1 MAELKKTPCKIEI
14 DQDLCAGCGECVN
27 VCGSRVL
34 RLDEKTGK
42 ATVLGEGICCG
53 HCFAICPTGAIKM
66 HDTTSS
72 SAAAATP
79 AAVTYEDMAALIR
92 ERRAVRHFKPEK
104 VSKEDLNEILTDL
117 RYAPTACN
125 NMDIAY
131 IVVDDAATLDTVRAM
146 TVEGLKKDKK
156 FAKRAMTLNKDDKCV
171 CGSQQLLIIEGPMAP
186 PFYDWAIAMEHFE
199 MIAQTKG
206 IRTCWAGFVSIA
218 LQSSAEFRQFL
229 RDKGAARGPEGA
241 YGYYAMMF
249 GYPEENYVR
258 VPPRPNPPTLWI

>member
-1 MAELKKTPCKIEI
+1 MTELKNPFKIEI
-14 DQDLCAGCGECVN
+14 DKDLCGGCGECVN
-27 VCGSRVL
+27 VCGFGSLVVEDGHSVVKNPTRCM
-34 RLDEKTGK
+34 G
-42 ATVLGEGICCG
+42 CG
-53 HCFAICPTGAIKM
+53 HCSAICPTGAIKM
-66 HDTTSS
+66 DGATPSP
-72 SAAAATP
+72 AAAP
-79 AAVTYEDMAALIR
+79 APAVAYEDMVALIR
-92 ERRAVRHFKPEK
+92 ERRAVRHFKSEK
-104 VSKEDLNEILTDL
+104 VSKEDMNEMLTAI

-125 NMDIAY
+125 NMGIAY
-131 IVVDDAATLDTVRAM
+131 IVVDDAATLDTIRAM
-146 TVEGLKKDKK
+146 TVEGLKKDQR
-156 FAKRAMTLNKDDKCV
+156 FAKRAMTLSKDDKCV

-218 LQSSAEFRQFL
+218 LQSSPELRQFL